1 MIFRRPKLKI
11 LFLLSLL
18 VVVSA
23 GAGFFVGIILSSAI
37 NKKKEDPKFWKE
49 SAMKQLAKLQP
60 TEAQKIVFEAR
71 AEVSVNELVALRRQG
86 IRDVWDVIERTLAD
100 IDKELSPAQREKLK
114 EIRPKKPKEAE

>member
-11 LFLLSLL
+11 VFLLSLL
-18 VVVSA
+18 VLVSA
-23 GAGFFVGIILSSAI
+23 AAGFFVGIILSSVI

-60 TEAQKIVFEAR
+60 TETQRKNFDTRID
-71 AEVSVNELVALRRQG
+71 VSVQELVELRRQG

-100 IDKELSPAQREKLK
+100 VEKELTPEQKEKLK

>member
-1 MIFRRPKLKI
+1 MILRRPKLKI

-18 VVVSA
+18 VLVSA
-23 GAGFFVGIILSSAI
+23 AAGFFVGIILSSVI

-60 TEAQKIVFEAR
+60 TETQRKNFDTRID
-71 AEVSVNELVALRRQG
+71 VSVQELVELRRQG
-86 IRDVWDVIERTLAD
+86 IRNVWDVIERTLAD
-100 IDKELSPAQREKLK
+100 VEKDLTSEQKEKLK

>member
-1 MIFRRPKLKI
+1 VL
-11 LFLLSLL
+11 
-18 VVVSA
+18 VSA
-23 GAGFFVGIILSSAI
+23 AAGFFVGIILSSVI

-60 TEAQKIVFEAR
+60 TETQRKNFDTRID
-71 AEVSVNELVALRRQG
+71 VSVQELVELRRQG

-100 IDKELSPAQREKLK
+100 VEKELTPEQKEKLK

>member
-1 MIFRRPKLKI
+1 MILRRPKLKI

-18 VVVSA
+18 VLVSA
-23 GAGFFVGIILSSAI
+23 AAGFFVGIILSSVI

-60 TEAQKIVFEAR
+60 TETQRKNFDTRID
-71 AEVSVNELVALRRQG
+71 VSVQELVELRRQG

-100 IDKELSPAQREKLK
+100 VEKDLTPEQKEKLK